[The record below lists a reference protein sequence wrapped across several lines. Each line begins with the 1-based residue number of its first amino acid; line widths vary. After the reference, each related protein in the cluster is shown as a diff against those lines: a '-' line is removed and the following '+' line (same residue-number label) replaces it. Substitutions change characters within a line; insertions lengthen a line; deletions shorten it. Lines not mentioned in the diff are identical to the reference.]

1 MTQLVE
7 LQEALPKF
15 QAAGIKLYAVS
26 YDEPEA
32 LAEFSRHHDIT
43 YPLLS
48 DAGSK
53 VIRSYGI
60 QNHFVTKDQ
69 VPYYGIPFPGTYVVD
84 ADGIIKAKYFEQDH
98 RERYTADSIL
108 TREFGVAGGRRVEV
122 QTDHL
127 KLTAY
132 SSDDAARSGNRITLV
147 LDVELPERMHIYA
160 PGVDGYT
167 ASEFNIAENPLLIT
181 HETEFPE
188 AEILHLPAI
197 DERVPVFHHKVRIRK
212 DVTISARA
220 RQEEITIGG
229 SFKYQACD
237 DTICYLPI
245 EVPFDFVVELS
256 PDDGRRAPV
265 ELRRKGP

>member
-1 MTQLVE
+1 ME
-7 LQEALPKF
+7 LQDTLDELAEQGL
-15 QAAGIKLYAVS
+15 GLVVIS
-26 YDEPEA
+26 YDTPEVIRHF
-32 LAEFSRHHDIT
+32 AERVGIT
-43 YPLLS
+43 YPLLA
-48 DAGSK
+48 DTDSK
-53 VIRSYGI
+53 IIRAFDILNTNIPEDHEWYG
-60 QNHFVTKDQ
+60 V
-69 VPYYGIPFPGTYVVD
+69 PFPGTYVVD

-256 PDDGRRAPV
+256 RHDGRRVPV